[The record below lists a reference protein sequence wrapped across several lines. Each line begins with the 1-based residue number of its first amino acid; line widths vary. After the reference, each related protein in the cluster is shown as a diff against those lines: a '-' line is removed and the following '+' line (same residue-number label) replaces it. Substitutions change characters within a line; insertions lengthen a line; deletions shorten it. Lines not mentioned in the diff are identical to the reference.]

1 MADFDR
7 HAERCADCRSTAAE
21 YEAVLAM
28 YRAAGAD
35 LPDDLLAAR
44 ISRRIDT
51 EVRHRGPV
59 RFITLQI
66 DLVWASV
73 LAVALVG
80 AIALYAVL
88 ARRPASPVR
97 VAENV
102 AAKAV
107 PPASPATPAVEPA
120 PPRSAVT
127 SPPLP
132 APGRSAS
139 RAKEPR
145 AASTGEPAPLA
156 DTPFAPEPRQAPA
169 AGLAASAP
177 APSPVPPEANLKSAV
192 SESRAGEDALEPLP
206 VGGPVSAPIL
216 IRRVDP
222 NVSDEARR
230 RIVGGSP
237 VVIVAVISETGEVTQ
252 PRIVKSNPAL
262 DEAALRAVRRWRYRP
277 ALKDGKPVPA
287 YLTITVNP
295 DAR

>member
-28 YRAAGAD
+28 YRAAGAE
-35 LPDDLLAAR
+35 LPDDLLSAR

-88 ARRPASPVR
+88 ARRPAGPVR
-97 VAENV
+97 VAENT
-102 AAKAV
+102 V
-107 PPASPATPAVEPA
+107 PPASPAPVAVEPA
-120 PPRSAVT
+120 APTPVVT
-127 SPPLP
+127 SPLP
-132 APGRSAS
+132 ATGRSAS
-139 RAKEPR
+139 RAKDSRP
-145 AASTGEPAPLA
+145 ASREEAKPLA

-177 APSPVPPEANLKSAV
+177 APSRVPPEANSKSAV

-206 VGGPVSAPIL
+206 VGWPVSAPVL

-262 DEAALRAVRRWRYRP
+262 DEAALRAVRQWRYSP

>member
-7 HAERCADCRSTAAE
+7 HAERCADCRSAAAE

-97 VAENV
+97 VAES
-102 AAKAV
+102 AV
-107 PPASPATPAVEPA
+107 RHTAPPPPAVEP
-120 PPRSAVT
+120 PPKSIAASNV
-127 SPPLP
+127 P
-132 APGRSAS
+132 APARSAS

-145 AASTGEPAPLA
+145 PASKGETEPLA
-156 DTPFAPEPRQAPA
+156 DAPFAPEPLRAGA
-169 AGLAASAP
+169 AGMAASAP
-177 APSPVPPEANLKSAV
+177 APSSVPPEAKSKSAV
-192 SESRAGEDALEPLP
+192 SESPARDDALEPVP
-206 VGGPVSAPIL
+206 VGGPVSAPTL
-216 IRRVDP
+216 VRRVDP
-222 NVSDEARR
+222 IVPGEARR

-252 PRIVKSNPAL
+252 PRIVQSNPAL
-262 DEAALRAVRRWRYRP
+262 DEAALRAVRQWRYRP
-277 ALKDGKPVPA
+277 ALRDGKPVPA
-287 YLTITVNP
+287 YLTITVDP